1 MQTHFIAVANQKGGV
16 GKTTT
21 VINLAA
27 SLAAQPRKVL
37 LIDLDPQ
44 ANATS
49 GLGIEKKP
57 GASVYPCLINGLSLK
72 SKIRRTSVRNLDL
85 LPSEMDLC
93 GAEIELPQLENHLT
107 RLRDLINPIRQ
118 SGRYDIILCD
128 CPPSLGI
135 LTLNALVAADQVLV
149 PSQCEYFALEGL
161 TMLNRLIGQ
170 VRDGGANPSLTTLGI
185 VMTMFNNSTRLSHQ
199 VVDEV
204 RKHFGSQVFD
214 AVIPRNTRLAEA
226 PSHGK
231 AAIVYDPNGAG
242 TAAYSVLAEEVVGRL
257 GLNLKSAIEPMIGL
271 VEKSA

>member
-1 MQTHFIAVANQKGGV
+1 MQTQFIAVANQKGGV

-49 GLGIEKKP
+49 GLGIEKKE
-57 GASVYPCLINGLSLK
+57 GASVYPCLINGTSLK
-72 SKIRRTSVRNLDL
+72 SKIRKTSVRGLEI

-93 GAEIELPQLENHLT
+93 GAEIELPRLDNHLT
-107 RLRDLINPIRQ
+107 RLRELIDPIRK
-118 SGRYDIILCD
+118 SGRYDLILCD

-135 LTLNALVAADQVLV
+135 LTLNALVAADHVLV

-161 TMLNRLIGQ
+161 TMLNRLVGQ
-170 VRDGGANPSLTTLGI
+170 IREGGSNPSLGFLGI
-185 VMTMFNNSTRLSHQ
+185 VMTMFNHSTRLSNQ

-204 RKHFGSQVFD
+204 RKHFGSLVFD
-214 AVIPRNTRLAEA
+214 TQIPRNTRLAEA
-226 PSHGK
+226 PSHGE
-231 AAIVYDPNGAG
+231 AALIYDPNGTG
-242 TAAYSVLAEEVVGRL
+242 TAAYSVLAEEVVVRL
-257 GLNLKSAIEPMIGL
+257 GLNAIGTTEPVNGL